1 MVASIT
7 FDPEL
12 IRRFREIF
20 NVKGEIYIRR
30 AFKAEDV
37 KPTIEVMNEDMIL
50 VDPYHHRKLHG
61 EIVSAIRNAGR
72 VFIFS
77 FMDREKEG
85 SIFRSSFCS
94 SIRLERRSN
103 KSFSFK
109 IIKSVNTDEVEIPY
123 SIWELFGKS
132 KGEGLL
138 TFLV

>member
-1 MVASIT
+1 
-7 FDPEL
+7 
-12 IRRFREIF
+12 
-20 NVKGEIYIRR
+20 
-30 AFKAEDV
+30 
-37 KPTIEVMNEDMIL
+37 
-50 VDPYHHRKLHG
+50 
-61 EIVSAIRNAGR
+61 
-72 VFIFS
+72 
-77 FMDREKEG
+77 MDREKEG

-132 KGEGLL
+132 KGERLL